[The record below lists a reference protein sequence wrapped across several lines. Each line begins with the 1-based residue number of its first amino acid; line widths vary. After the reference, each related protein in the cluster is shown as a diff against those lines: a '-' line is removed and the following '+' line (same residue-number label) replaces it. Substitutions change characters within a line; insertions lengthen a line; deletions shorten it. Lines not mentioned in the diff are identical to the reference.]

1 MKGKQFLSGQ
11 SILKRIFLFLIPFG
25 ILLIFAF
32 LQILNL
38 MIFQSEKFKTQADTN
53 RILKEKVFPPR
64 GLIYDTKER
73 IIVDNFI
80 RQDLVITPN
89 FIDDYSEYLS
99 LLSAITGEDKNILEN
114 VFYEKLSEI
123 KPFQSFTLLRG
134 LNDEQ
139 LAKLKLNSSNLAG
152 TEINPSFSR
161 NVVYGESSGSLI
173 GYLGFASKKDILNDP
188 KLKNFN
194 DQQIGLLGIEKEF
207 DEHLRG
213 TIGYRFSEKD
223 AKGRVLDVL
232 AIEPSIKGKN
242 LKLSIDIELQNK
254 LYKEFEGRKG
264 ALIAIEPDT
273 GFIRAMIS
281 SPSYDPDHFNNLN
294 VQKIKTL
301 LSNKNSPLFNRAISG
316 QYPPAS
322 TLKPFIGLVALEEKV
337 ISWRD
342 KILDEGEF
350 FVEGDERP
358 YRGWKEGGHGEVDM
372 EKAIAESSDVYFY
385 NIAFDLT
392 VSSISP
398 FLEKFGF
405 GKSSQLFKNESEGIL
420 PDQKWKL
427 GQKGEFWF
435 KGDTI
440 NMGIGQGYIL
450 ATPLQIALAYSA
462 LINGGKLISPRIVE
476 SIDGEEEKFSSKQ
489 IDIKNK
495 KNLDYIQEAL
505 ISVVESDT
513 GTAKNIF
520 NPKLRI
526 AGKTG
531 TAQVKS
537 LIDDKKY
544 QEIRENISLRDH
556 ALFVGYGPVEDPSL
570 VVVVIVENGESG
582 SLVAAPI
589 VKKAIDFYQ
598 KINE

>member
-25 ILLIFAF
+25 ILLTFAF

-53 RILKEKVFPPR
+53 RVLKEKVFPPR
-64 GLIYDTKER
+64 GLIYDTKGR

-89 FIDDYSEYLS
+89 FIDDYSKYLS
-99 LLSAITGEDKNILEN
+99 LLSEITGEDENILEN
-114 VFYEKLSEI
+114 VFYEKLNEI

-173 GYLGFASKKDILNDP
+173 GYLGFASRKDILNNQ

-213 TIGYRFSEKD
+213 TIGFRFSEKD

-242 LKLSIDIELQNK
+242 IKLSIDIELQNK

-294 VQKIKTL
+294 VEKIKTL

-398 FLEKFGF
+398 FLDKFGF

-589 VKKAIDFYQ
+589 VKKAIDLYQ
-598 KINE
+598 K

>member
-53 RILKEKVFPPR
+53 RVLKEKVFPPR
-64 GLIYDTKER
+64 GLIYDTKGR

-89 FIDDYSEYLS
+89 FINDYSKYLS
-99 LLSAITGEDKNILEN
+99 LLSEITGEDEKILEN

-173 GYLGFASKKDILNDP
+173 GYLGFASRKDILNNP

-194 DQQIGLLGIEKEF
+194 DQQIGLLGVEKEF

-242 LKLSIDIELQNK
+242 LKLSIDIELQNR

-294 VQKIKTL
+294 VEKIKTL

-398 FLEKFGF
+398 FLDKFGF
-405 GKSSQLFKNESEGIL
+405 GKSSQLFKNEGEGIL

-462 LINGGKLISPRIVE
+462 LINGGRLISPRIVE

-589 VKKAIDFYQ
+589 VKKAIDLYQ
-598 KINE
+598 K

>member
-1 MKGKQFLSGQ
+1 MKGKQFLSGK

-53 RILKEKVFPPR
+53 RVLKEKVFPPR
-64 GLIYDTKER
+64 GLIYDSKGK

-173 GYLGFASKKDILNDP
+173 GYLGFASRKDILNNP

-589 VKKAIDFYQ
+589 VKKAIDLYQ
-598 KINE
+598 K

>member
-25 ILLIFAF
+25 ILLTFAF

-53 RILKEKVFPPR
+53 RVLKEKVFPPR
-64 GLIYDTKER
+64 GLIYDTKGR

-89 FIDDYSEYLS
+89 FIDDYSKYLS
-99 LLSAITGEDKNILEN
+99 LLSEITGEDENILEN
-114 VFYEKLSEI
+114 VFYEKLNEI

-173 GYLGFASKKDILNDP
+173 GYLGFASRKDILNNQ

-213 TIGYRFSEKD
+213 TIGFRFSEKD

-242 LKLSIDIELQNK
+242 IKLSIDIELQNK

-294 VQKIKTL
+294 VEKIKTL

-589 VKKAIDFYQ
+589 VKKAIDLYQ
-598 KINE
+598 K

>member
-53 RILKEKVFPPR
+53 RVLKEKVFPPR
-64 GLIYDTKER
+64 GLIYDTKGR

-89 FIDDYSEYLS
+89 FINDYSKYLS
-99 LLSAITGEDKNILEN
+99 LLSEITGEDEKILEN

-173 GYLGFASKKDILNDP
+173 GYLGFASRKDILNNQ

-294 VQKIKTL
+294 VEKIKLL

-398 FLEKFGF
+398 FLDKFGF
-405 GKSSQLFKNESEGIL
+405 GKSSQLFENEGEGIL

-462 LINGGKLISPRIVE
+462 LINGGRLISPRIVE

-589 VKKAIDFYQ
+589 VKKAIDLYQ
-598 KINE
+598 K

>member
-73 IIVDNFI
+73 LIVDNFI
-80 RQDLVITPN
+80 RQDLVVTPN
-89 FIDDYSEYLS
+89 FIDDYSKYLS
-99 LLSAITGEDKNILEN
+99 LLSEITGEDVNILEN

-139 LAKLKLNSSNLAG
+139 LAKLKLNSSNLTG

-161 NVVYGESSGSLI
+161 NAVYGESSGSLI
-173 GYLGFASKKDILNDP
+173 GYLGFASRKDILNNP

-194 DQQIGLLGIEKEF
+194 DQQIGLLGIEKEL

-213 TIGYRFSEKD
+213 TIGYRFLEKD
-223 AKGRVLDVL
+223 AKGKVLDVL
-232 AIEPSIKGKN
+232 AVEPSIKGKN
-242 LKLSIDIELQNK
+242 VKLSIDIELQNN
-254 LYKEFEGRKG
+254 LYKEFEGKKG

-281 SPSYDPDHFNNLN
+281 SPSYDPNHFNNLN
-294 VQKIKTL
+294 VEKIKTL

-398 FLEKFGF
+398 FLDKFGF

-427 GQKGEFWF
+427 GKKGEFWF

-589 VKKAIDFYQ
+589 VKKAIDLYQ
-598 KINE
+598 K

>member
-53 RILKEKVFPPR
+53 RVLKEKVFPPR

-89 FIDDYSEYLS
+89 FIDDYSKYLS
-99 LLSAITGEDKNILEN
+99 LLSEITGEDVNILEN

-139 LAKLKLNSSNLAG
+139 LAKLKLNSSNLTG

-161 NVVYGESSGSLI
+161 NAVYGESSGSLI
-173 GYLGFASKKDILNDP
+173 GYLGFASRKDILNNP

-194 DQQIGLLGIEKEF
+194 DQQIGLLGIEKEL

-213 TIGYRFSEKD
+213 TIGYRFLEKD
-223 AKGRVLDVL
+223 AKGKVLDVL
-232 AIEPSIKGKN
+232 AVEPSIKGKN
-242 LKLSIDIELQNK
+242 VKLSIDIELQNI
-254 LYKEFEGRKG
+254 LYKEFEGKKG

-294 VQKIKTL
+294 VEKIKTL

-589 VKKAIDFYQ
+589 VKKAIDLYQ
-598 KINE
+598 K

>member
-25 ILLIFAF
+25 ILLTFAF

-53 RILKEKVFPPR
+53 RVLKEKVFPPR
-64 GLIYDTKER
+64 GLIYDTKGR

-89 FIDDYSEYLS
+89 FIDDYSKYLS
-99 LLSAITGEDKNILEN
+99 LLSEITGEDENILEN
-114 VFYEKLSEI
+114 VFYEKLNEI

-173 GYLGFASKKDILNDP
+173 GYLGFASRKDILNNQ

-213 TIGYRFSEKD
+213 TIGYRFLEKD

-242 LKLSIDIELQNK
+242 IKLSIDIELQNK

-294 VQKIKTL
+294 VEKIKTL

-420 PDQKWKL
+420 PNQKWKL

-589 VKKAIDFYQ
+589 VKKAIDLYQ
-598 KINE
+598 K